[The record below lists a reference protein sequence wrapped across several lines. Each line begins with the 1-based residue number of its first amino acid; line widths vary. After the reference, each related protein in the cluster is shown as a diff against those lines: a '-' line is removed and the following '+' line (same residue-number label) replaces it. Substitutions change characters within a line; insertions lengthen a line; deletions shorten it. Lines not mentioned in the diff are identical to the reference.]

1 MQMFAFF
8 MAVFSSASWL
18 IYAFMFVRA
27 KLEAVSLWEQSPEVM
42 LLMLSVIFLPLL
54 TIWMVFGY
62 VNQFI
67 GSRSMNRKQTELLTQ
82 LQKNQDYTDLVVRVM
97 LDAEHEIKDGFVIN
111 KFDVLINDMNE
122 ALSEIIQRCNI
133 ASSAQLEVLWQRVG
147 RGERWA
153 LGKAVVEAGKN
164 QNTFEAWVRE
174 KVERDKVFRGSL
186 LEFCSRYQN
195 LLQLLEKHDRDRIFL
210 SMIEK
215 GVLGKVY
222 SLIAPLS
229 TGMQDIAAPSS
240 ERVAASSESSYEA
253 PDRTAVLKLATME
266 EPAAQNTIMNVDKND
281 EDEDEDDYDEAYEP
295 KPSIFSRF
303 KFFGRKQ
310 EPQMPTSS
318 IADRDP
324 FFKALHNSFQDSAD
338 SSEVSFGRFGLSSGD
353 NEPRL
358 SSAPMFNSA
367 LNETAPT
374 DENVGVS
381 AAIKKD
387 WGASSSAFEQT
398 QPSLSATVSQTAMP
412 TAHEADNVTNW
423 SAFRQSV
430 QQPMQQPIQ
439 QSIQQSVQQSVQQP
453 MQTAVGSSYTMSAA
467 SEVPAAPEKDEDLVY
482 PFGGWTDENN
492 YRK

>member
-18 IYAFMFVRA
+18 IYAFMFVRS

-62 VNQFI
+62 VNQFA
-67 GSRSMNRKQTELLTQ
+67 GSRQMSRKQTELLTQ

-164 QNTFEAWVRE
+164 KNTFEAWVRE
-174 KVERDKVFRGSL
+174 KVNRDKVFRGTL

-210 SMIEK
+210 SMVEK

-229 TGMQDIAAPSS
+229 AGISDLSVSS
-240 ERVAASSESSYEA
+240 EDKLTSSAESEYKTS
-253 PDRTAVLKLATME
+253 DRAAVLKLATME
-266 EPAAQNTIMNVDKND
+266 EPEAQNTIMNVDKND
-281 EDEDEDDYDEAYEP
+281 EEYDEDDYAPAYVP
-295 KPSIFSRF
+295 KPSLFSRF
-303 KFFGRKQ
+303 KLFGRK
-310 EPQMPTSS
+310 EEKPTQS
-318 IADRDP
+318 IADQDP
-324 FFKALHNSFQDSAD
+324 FFKALHNSFQDSGNTAD
-338 SSEVSFGRFGLSSGD
+338 ISFGNFGLST
-353 NEPRL
+353 EPRFSL
-358 SSAPMFNSA
+358 STSEPTSAPVNS
-367 LNETAPT
+367 NEMLSGATAVNN
-374 DENVGVS
+374 NVFANISGS
-381 AAIKKD
+381 AATNNSYNNPPMSSSVF
-387 WGASSSAFEQT
+387 ASSNEAE
-398 QPSLSATVSQTAMP
+398 LSATVMQNTESTMA
-412 TAHEADNVTNW
+412 ANNVTDFG
-423 SAFRQSV
+423 SFRA
-430 QQPMQQPIQ
+430 QPMQQPTQ
-439 QSIQQSVQQSVQQP
+439 A
-453 MQTAVGSSYTMSAA
+453 AVGSSFEAVTAEQPA
-467 SEVPAAPEKDEDLVY
+467 SVEEKEEDLVY

>member
-8 MAVFSSASWL
+8 TAVFSSASWL
-18 IYAFMFVRA
+18 IYAFMFVRS
-27 KLEAVSLWEQSPEVM
+27 KLEAVSLWEQSAEVM

-62 VNQFI
+62 VNQFAN
-67 GSRSMNRKQTELLTQ
+67 SRNMNRKQTELLTQ

-133 ASSAQLEVLWQRVG
+133 ASSAQLEVLWQKVG

-164 QNTFEAWVRE
+164 QNTFNAWVRE
-174 KVERDKVFRGSL
+174 KVSRDKVFRGTL

-229 TGMQDIAAPSS
+229 TGMQDIAVS
-240 ERVAASSESSYEA
+240 ESDRVASSSESTYSA

-266 EPAAQNTIMNVDKND
+266 EPEAQNTIMNVDKDD
-281 EDEDEDDYDEAYEP
+281 EDEEDEEDYERSYAP
-295 KPSIFSRF
+295 KKSIFSRF
-303 KFFGRKQ
+303 KMFGRSKES
-310 EPQMPTSS
+310 EPDLTPS
-318 IADRDP
+318 IADQDP
-324 FFKALHNSFQDSAD
+324 FFRALHNSFQDSAD
-338 SSEVSFGRFGLSSGD
+338 SSAGVSFGNFGVNSAES
-353 NEPRL
+353 EPRL
-358 SSAPMFNSA
+358 SSPLFTSANNDEPAVQSENMNVSSA
-367 LNETAPT
+367 LNNNWNT
-374 DENVGVS
+374 S
-381 AAIKKD
+381 SF
-387 WGASSSAFEQT
+387 ASQS
-398 QPSLSATVSQTAMP
+398 QPSLSATVS
-412 TAHEADNVTNW
+412 EAASSAAKTDDNVTDFT
-423 SAFRQSV
+423 SFRQPVV
-430 QQPMQQPIQ
+430 QPTQA
-439 QSIQQSVQQSVQQP
+439 V
-453 MQTAVGSSYTMSAA
+453 VGSSFTTQSAPEA
-467 SEVPAAPEKDEDLVY
+467 TAEAEKDEDLVY